1 MDRPVGIFPTGPSV
15 TRVQKAKKAA
25 HPERQGTKGGR
36 PRGICQPER
45 VRQKIRL
52 ALIVNRFE
60 KQALD
65 QLEKPMSTEA
75 IRTGEKL
82 IDLCLYRA
90 QPPDSKFAALATGPG
105 GVQVSVR
112 FIQPSEPA

>member
-1 MDRPVGIFPTGPSV
+1 M

-52 ALIVNRFE
+52 ASIVNRFE